1 MKISVI
7 IPCYNQGV
15 YLKDAVESV
24 LNQTYSLWE
33 CIIINDGSSDDT
45 YERCKELEKLDS
57 RIKSIQISNVGVAKA
72 RNHALQV
79 AKGNLVQF
87 LDADDKIQKYK
98 FEHAVTK
105 IINSPDIDA
114 VISDVRYFD
123 NANPEELRTSLTG
136 IGAEWMTSIWNENKP
151 IQEKLIE
158 NNIMPINSP
167 VIRRELIIKAGLFNE
182 DLKTMEDWN
191 LWAKCALLDANFYF
205 ESTPGTFALVRSH
218 GDSVS
223 NNQLLMYKGH
233 FLHSVNI
240 GSYINDPNL
249 KKLNFSLGVLR
260 LKQYKPNYT
269 LLEIIQLFLANISY
283 RNFIILRQTIFN
295 DRRIITIY

>member
-1 MKISVI
+1 
-7 IPCYNQGV
+7 V
-15 YLKDAVESV
+15 YLKDAVQSV

-45 YERCKELEKLDS
+45 YERCKELEKLDG

-72 RNHALQV
+72 RNHALQT
-79 AKGNLVQF
+79 AKGNLVLF

-98 FEHAVTK
+98 FEHAVTT
-105 IINSPDIDA
+105 INNNPEIDA
-114 VISDVRYFD
+114 VISDVRYFV
-123 NANPEELRTSLTG
+123 NSNPEELRTSSSGTG
-136 IGAEWMTSIWNENKP
+136 GEWMASVWNENKP
-151 IQEKLIE
+151 LKVKLLE

-167 VIRRELIIKAGLFNE
+167 IIRKDLILKAGLFNG
-182 DLKTMEDWN
+182 DLETMEDWN

-205 ESTPGTFALVRSH
+205 ASRPGIFALVRCH

-223 NNQLLMYKGH
+223 NNELLMYKGH
-233 FLHSVNI
+233 YLHSVNI

-269 LLEIIQLFLANISY
+269 LLELIQLFLANMSY
-283 RNFIILRQTIFN
+283 RNFSILLQTIFN
-295 DRRIITIY
+295 DRRTITIY